1 MNEGDESLPLG
12 NPLVLEHSTP
22 TGATEIAQRLVA
34 FPFTPPDVKLKEK
47 EPLSSS
53 NDWFTKH
60 DKNKIDQL
68 GSLDFYASSGP
79 ESVGVVPKLH
89 NTSAGIEIYQLP
101 PTLTK
106 ETFEKTE
113 GPYRSGVTKK
123 YSNKRSGEKIAKFK
137 AGTMAQSGLACFH
150 MSRLLGHLVE
160 VPPATYR
167 TMDLQEFQKV
177 GDQARTT
184 GHPSCTEAWAELRAM
199 AKSGSS
205 KLILP
210 DGKTVYG
217 SLAQNPRGEDSS
229 PEDYWTVGAIRGHSF
244 YKVLSSKAPVA
255 NILNLN
261 DPKCLQDLALAQD
274 MIRGV
279 ILDSIFR
286 QVDRLGNISV
296 DQLQHYVDRDGKVKW
311 DDKLSDKDKADAVSP
326 IFALKRIMY
335 KDNDDGMM
343 WGMNSI
349 SVTPIL
355 NEAHHVDKT
364 IYNRLQWLAGLM
376 QDSEPGSDAKVK
388 DYFVNV
394 VHVSGDNYDK
404 LKASF
409 LKQASSLKSRVD
421 AKDILIDLDFE
432 GTMKQLYAK
441 EVEAAQ
447 ASTSTGTEPSATP
460 PPSGNVPPTP
470 TPAPSPT
477 VPPTPQE
484 SDLNTPRAREITEH
498 TAPNGTVEL
507 ATRPSTFPGHPQIYS
522 QKDIEKEKELAAID
536 FYNGKTKDDLD
547 IVLIPKT
554 YSTSPGL
561 NVHAIKLSAG
571 ASRLSYASAHT
582 GKSDSGQGKMMA
594 KYKQSIPTHFTY
606 SPSILGYYHLSRFL
620 DAGHVEPAI
629 VRTMDV
635 ASHKPLA
642 DLGKAKATGSN
653 NRTQWTELRALDDAH
668 SNPSLYTKDGKQLY
682 GVLQANPTGEQ
693 SYPHLSDLGGAAA
706 FAASSE
712 FARVTSSS
720 PLKLNYKNAA
730 GKLNQDAVQQIVQIR
745 DLSDMVLMDYIMSQA
760 DRFSGNMHSE
770 KVYLWIE
777 NGVLKSDS
785 KKSDPA
791 KAAEQLKQIPA
802 DAVLVNRMIMKDN
815 DAGLISGNSAKTSH
829 FLEKISH
836 MDYKTYDRLLDLQKE
851 LQKPEVVQ
859 WYQSELLFTSADFN
873 TMKNNVDQAVAILS
887 GRKGNG
893 LFLDANVS
901 EAIGAADNQAQ
912 GTETTP
918 GSGNVASTGSA
929 VITGS
934 VGRWEKSARNLPAD
948 VETVQRLLQTAAQK
962 LQAPELDPKGV
973 DGKIAQPPGKSN
985 TVAAIEAFQS
995 RSNISIDGLIEP
1007 GSKAWQALLRATANQ
1022 AQETETTP
1030 GSGNVVSTP
1039 SAVITGSVGRWEK
1052 GAGNLPA
1059 DVETVQRLLQTAAQK
1074 LQALQLD
1081 PKGVDG
1087 KIGRPPRTSNTVN
1100 AIEAFQ
1106 SRSNISIDGLIE
1118 PGSQTWRALLQAA
1131 GGS

>member
-1 MNEGDESLPLG
+1 MNEGDEPLPLG

-22 TGATEIAQRLVA
+22 TGATEVAQRLVA
-34 FPFTPPDVKLKEK
+34 FPFTPPDVKLKET

-68 GSLDFYASSGP
+68 GSLNFYASSGP

-123 YSNKRSGEKIAKFK
+123 YSNKRSGEKVAKFK

-261 DPKCLQDLALAQD
+261 DPKCLQDLAQAQE
-274 MIRGV
+274 MTRCV

-286 QVDRLGNISV
+286 QVDRLGNISIA
-296 DQLQHYVDRDGKVKW
+296 QFQHYVTAEGKVKW

-355 NEAHHVDKT
+355 NETHHVDKT

-376 QDSEPGSDAKVK
+376 QDSEPGSDAKIR

-394 VHVSGDNYDK
+394 VHISGDNYDK
-404 LKASF
+404 LKASL
-409 LKQASSLKSRVD
+409 LKQASSLKGRVD
-421 AKDILIDLDFE
+421 SKDILVDLDFE
-432 GTMKQLYAK
+432 GTMKKLYAK

-447 ASTSTGTEPSATP
+447 TGATEPVVTSPPPGTAPPTP
-460 PPSGNVPPTP
+460 PPGTV
-470 TPAPSPT
+470 TPAA
-477 VPPTPQE
+477 
-484 SDLNTPRAREITEH
+484 TPRAQEITEH

-507 ATRPSTFPGHPQIYS
+507 ATRPSTFPGHPEIYS
-522 QKDIEKEKELAAID
+522 KKDIEKEKELAAID

-561 NVHAIKLSAG
+561 NVHAIKLPGG

-582 GKSDSGQGKMMA
+582 GKSDSGQGKMIA

-606 SPSILGYYHLSRFL
+606 SPSVLGYYHLSRFL

-653 NRTQWTELRALDDAH
+653 NREQWTELRALDDAP

-720 PLKLNYKNAA
+720 PLKLNYKDAT
-730 GKLNQDAVQQIVQIR
+730 GKLDQAAVQQIVQIR

-770 KVYLWIE
+770 KVYLWME
-777 NGVLKSDS
+777 NGVVKTES
-785 KKSDPA
+785 KKGDPA

-802 DAVLVNRMIMKDN
+802 GAVLVNRMIMKDN
-815 DAGLISGNSAKTSH
+815 DAGLISGNSAKTYH
-829 FLEKISH
+829 LLEKISH
-836 MDYKTYDRLLDLQKE
+836 MDSKTYDRLLALQKE
-851 LQKPEVVQ
+851 LQKPEVAQ
-859 WYQSELLFTSADFN
+859 WYQTELLFTSADFN

-901 EAIGAADNQAQ
+901 AAIGAAGNQAQ
-912 GTETTP
+912 ETGITP
-918 GSGNVASTGSA
+918 GSGNV
-929 VITGS
+929 
-934 VGRWEKSARNLPAD
+934 P
-948 VETVQRLLQTAAQK
+948 
-962 LQAPELDPKGV
+962 
-973 DGKIAQPPGKSN
+973 
-985 TVAAIEAFQS
+985 
-995 RSNISIDGLIEP
+995 
-1007 GSKAWQALLRATANQ
+1007 
-1022 AQETETTP
+1022 
-1030 GSGNVVSTP
+1030 STP

-1052 GAGNLPA
+1052 SAGNLPA

-1074 LQALQLD
+1074 LQAPQLD

-1087 KIGRPPRTSNTVN
+1087 KIAQPPRNSNTVN

-1106 SRSNISIDGLIE
+1106 SRSNNSIDGLIE
-1118 PGSQTWRALLQAA
+1118 PESQTWRALLQAA